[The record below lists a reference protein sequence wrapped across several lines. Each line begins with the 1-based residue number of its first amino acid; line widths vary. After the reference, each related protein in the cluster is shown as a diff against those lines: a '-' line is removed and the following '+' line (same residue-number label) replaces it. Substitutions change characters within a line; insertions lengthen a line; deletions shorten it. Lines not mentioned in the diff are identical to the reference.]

1 MSDPSET
8 KPETKSGSD
17 WISEVL
23 KKGKLPNWALLLLI
37 LFGSG
42 GVAYK
47 AYDYYSTHH
56 VTKTYDAS
64 VTLPDLQVTASFFPG
79 FDTAMQTS
87 FVVNA
92 KNIAEARS
100 VPNLRMLIDAG
111 AAKIVQC
118 APRTS
123 ARGASLDKI
132 SEDMY
137 AMTLPRL
144 GPVDEA
150 DVYCI
155 GEGIGAL
162 KVRVA
167 AKEDSGTD
175 VGSREFQF
183 NRETSKPADTTN
195 WGFSDFLLLLL
206 EAILVVLVVCIMSVL
221 FGLTG
226 KLFRR
231 WKLYHH
237 ADK

>member
-1 MSDPSET
+1 
-8 KPETKSGSD
+8 
-17 WISEVL
+17 
-23 KKGKLPNWALLLLI
+23 
-37 LFGSG
+37 
-42 GVAYK
+42 
-47 AYDYYSTHH
+47 
-56 VTKTYDAS
+56 
-64 VTLPDLQVTASFFPG
+64 
-79 FDTAMQTS
+79 
-87 FVVNA
+87 
-92 KNIAEARS
+92 
-100 VPNLRMLIDAG
+100 
-111 AAKIVQC
+111 
-118 APRTS
+118 
-123 ARGASLDKI
+123 
-132 SEDMY
+132 MY

-195 WGFSDFLLLLL
+195 WGFSDFLILLL

-226 KLFRR
+226 KLFSR

-237 ADK
+237 CDI